1 MIYGTRGL
9 WKAKIP
15 FELLSQIHAF
25 NSHRPSP
32 SELFLQTSAS
42 PAKPAGAADE
52 RLSGTTYST
61 ALVNINVDVAVSFGP
76 GDVVILGSR
85 ATGLGQLLVRGGRQV
100 VWGGHNCGF

>member
-1 MIYGTRGL
+1 MFFFFQAEDGIRDTSVTGVQTCALPISGTRGFL
-9 WKAKIP
+9 NAKIP

-42 PAKPAGAADE
+42 PAKPAGATDE

-61 ALVNINVDVAVSFGP
+61 ATNSMRFSCG
-76 GDVVILGSR
+76 
-85 ATGLGQLLVRGGRQV
+85 TGA
-100 VWGGHNCGF
+100 